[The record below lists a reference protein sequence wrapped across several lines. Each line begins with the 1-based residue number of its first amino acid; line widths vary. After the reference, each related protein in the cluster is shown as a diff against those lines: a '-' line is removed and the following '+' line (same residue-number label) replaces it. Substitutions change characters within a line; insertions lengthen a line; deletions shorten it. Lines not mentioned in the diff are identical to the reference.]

1 MQEIDQIMF
10 LVHEPEIGDSTEVLL
25 RRGALDGETLLMDT
39 SLRNLSV
46 VLCENHER
54 LVRLLADVR

>member
-1 MQEIDQIMF
+1 MF